1 MNKRQ
6 LIDEILLLNVTA
18 DPAFLAKFSE
28 HDLADYLHAL
38 TVSLQDGR
46 RPAYQRNRCT
56 RAAARGSAREP
67 AMAGAWGEED
77 TRTVPGQRS
86 LF

>member
-6 LIDEILLLNVTA
+6 LIDEILLLNQTA
-18 DPAFLAKFSE
+18 DPAFLARFSE

-46 RPAYQRNRCT
+46 RPAYQRNRYT
-56 RAAARGSAREP
+56 RAAARNAAAQP
-67 AMAGAWGEED
+67 AMAGAAPGED
-77 TRTVPGQRS
+77 YRTVPGQRS